1 MGLHCKVLSTLF
13 YMKIFILRCSEK
25 LKERKRKAGRKRGRE
40 GDREGGRENKTNM
53 ALEKSYSVPKKR

>member
-25 LKERKRKAGRKRGRE
+25 LKEKKKKGRE
-40 GDREGGRENKTNM
+40 GEREGKKEKQNKTNM
-53 ALEKSYSVPKKR
+53 VLDESYSVPKKR